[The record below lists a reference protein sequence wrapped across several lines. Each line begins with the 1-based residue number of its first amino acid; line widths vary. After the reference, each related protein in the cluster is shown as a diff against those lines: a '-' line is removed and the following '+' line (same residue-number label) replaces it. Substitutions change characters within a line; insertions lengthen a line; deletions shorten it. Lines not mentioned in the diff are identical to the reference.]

1 MMSDDQPRQMP
12 DVNTLIAAAWPNHIH
27 HGQARRWLETETL
40 SGWATCP
47 VVQSGFLRI
56 SMNPAV
62 VGQAATFA
70 TALTLLERYTSDT
83 AHTLWESEAPPSVW
97 PEWLKQRVQGYR
109 QVTDATLL
117 ATAWHHGGVLVT
129 LDSGLL
135 TLLPQAHRSRVR
147 VLVPE
152 VG

>member
-47 VVQSGFLRI
+47 MVQSGFLRI
-56 SMNPAV
+56 SMNATV

-70 TALTLLERYTSDT
+70 TALSLLERYTSDAT
-83 AHTLWESEAPPSVW
+83 HILWESEASPSVW
-97 PEWLKQRVQGYR
+97 PDWLKQRIQGYR

-117 ATAWHHGGVLVT
+117 ATALHNGGTLVT
-129 LDSGLL
+129 LDGGILM
-135 TLLPQAHRSRVR
+135 LLPESWRSRVR
-147 VLVPE
+147 VLVPD
-152 VG
+152 VR

>member
-1 MMSDDQPRQMP
+1 MSDDQPRQMP

-47 VVQSGFLRI
+47 MVQSGFLRI
-56 SMNPAV
+56 SMNATV

-70 TALTLLERYTSDT
+70 TALSLLERYTSDAT
-83 AHTLWESEAPPSVW
+83 HILWESEASPSVW
-97 PEWLKQRVQGYR
+97 PDWLKQRIQGYR

-117 ATAWHHGGVLVT
+117 ATALHNGGTLVT
-129 LDSGLL
+129 LDGGILM
-135 TLLPQAHRSRVR
+135 LLPESWRSRVR
-147 VLVPE
+147 VLVPD
-152 VG
+152 VR